1 MSRTWRKRPYKIG
14 DEHEILRLR
23 QSIFG
28 DLDEVRLNI
37 STWYW
42 QFQRNPAGKATC
54 WLAEDNGVIVGQYT
68 VIPTRFS
75 LKGQE
80 ALLAFSCDTMVH
92 PGYRKQGMFSDLA
105 NELYR
110 SLDSKETGGTT
121 VWGFPNEASLPG
133 FTHRLGWNP
142 VGIIPLRIMPIRPL
156 TMFYRHILS
165 INRRSLTSTSP
176 KSIWGVNPISP
187 KVPGFLIEPINCFD
201 EEFDVLWNKYRS
213 LAPVMQIRDSRYLNW
228 RYFGVPEFNYRPF
241 AIRWQGEL
249 SGYMVIRLM
258 NLMGHYFGALV
269 DLFPFPVIDFK
280 ITKYLLRFARIYS
293 RAYGAE
299 FLTCLLPLAQSS
311 FLKRMGLIKVPDKIN
326 PRRWYLG
333 CRYRRG
339 DKALLKYIYNWYIT
353 YGDTD
358 IV

>member
-42 QFQRNPAGKATC
+42 QFQRNPAGNATC

-156 TMFYRHILS
+156 TMFCEGSARYPDRS
-165 INRRSLTSTSP
+165 CSRWDGSPRCSGNNR
-176 KSIWGVNPISP
+176 
-187 KVPGFLIEPINCFD
+187 
-201 EEFDVLWNKYRS
+201 
-213 LAPVMQIRDSRYLNW
+213 
-228 RYFGVPEFNYRPF
+228 
-241 AIRWQGEL
+241 
-249 SGYMVIRLM
+249 
-258 NLMGHYFGALV
+258 
-269 DLFPFPVIDFK
+269 
-280 ITKYLLRFARIYS
+280 
-293 RAYGAE
+293 
-299 FLTCLLPLAQSS
+299 
-311 FLKRMGLIKVPDKIN
+311 
-326 PRRWYLG
+326 PRRPSDRGLRIWSSSGLD
-333 CRYRRG
+333 CWRR
-339 DKALLKYIYNWYIT
+339 W
-353 YGDTD
+353 
-358 IV
+358 